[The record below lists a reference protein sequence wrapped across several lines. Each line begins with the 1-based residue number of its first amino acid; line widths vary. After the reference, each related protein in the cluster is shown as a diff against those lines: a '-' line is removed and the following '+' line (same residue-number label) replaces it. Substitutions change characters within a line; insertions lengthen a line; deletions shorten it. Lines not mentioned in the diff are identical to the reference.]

1 VAGKVR
7 KMASSSGQM
16 LNHQE
21 IQRIP
26 QLNVVKVRNLE
37 CALCAGGKFANAV
50 KEMQRLRVD
59 IIEIS
64 QISK

>member
-1 VAGKVR
+1 VAGKV
-7 KMASSSGQM
+7 KKIASSSRQM

-26 QLNVVKVRNLE
+26 QLNVVKVKNLE
-37 CALCAGGKFANAV
+37 YALCAEGKFANAV
-50 KEMQRLRVD
+50 KEMQRIRVD

-64 QISK
+64 